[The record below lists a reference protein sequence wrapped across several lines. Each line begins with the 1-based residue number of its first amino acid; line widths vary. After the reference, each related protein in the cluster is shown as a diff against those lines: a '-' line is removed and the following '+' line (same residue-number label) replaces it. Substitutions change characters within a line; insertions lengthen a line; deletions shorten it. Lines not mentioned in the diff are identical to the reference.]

1 MNANGHSASD
11 ILKVLL
17 FSIFLLPFILY
28 WGFDFFCSIGV
39 MTPVSK
45 PEKTKRKPQLKLTPE
60 HYGVR
65 NDTPEDFRVEPEPE
79 PETEQ
84 QLIDDVISGLQNVG
98 FKKRDAKLSV
108 LKACEGRVFEDH
120 QSLIEAALAK
130 SNL

>member
-17 FSIFLLPFILY
+17 FSIFFLPLILY
-28 WGFDFFCSIGV
+28 WGFDFFCSMGV
-39 MTPVSK
+39 MTPVDKPKSK
-45 PEKTKRKPQLKLTPE
+45 PKRQHAPVQHPE
-60 HYGVR
+60 QHGIQ
-65 NDTPEDFRVEPEPE
+65 NDTLDDPYLE
-79 PETEQ
+79 PETNQ

-98 FKKRDAKLSV
+98 FKKRDAKLAV

-120 QSLIEAALAK
+120 QTLIEAALNK